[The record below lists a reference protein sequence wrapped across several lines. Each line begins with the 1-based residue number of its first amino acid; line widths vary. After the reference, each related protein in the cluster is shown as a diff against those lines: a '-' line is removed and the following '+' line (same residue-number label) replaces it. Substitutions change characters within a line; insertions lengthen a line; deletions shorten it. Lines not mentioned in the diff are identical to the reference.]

1 MFSIFNIHRMS
12 VTKQLSFSFLVVIFI
27 GSLLLS
33 LPIAHCHNAPATTYL
48 DHLFTAVS
56 MVCVTGLSVFPVAEV
71 YNGFGQVI
79 SMFLMQIGGLG
90 LVTLISISYFVLNR
104 KMSLRDQNLLQSA
117 ITYDS
122 ANNLKSYLFTIYRV
136 TLIIESIC
144 ALLLM
149 IDFIPRY
156 GLAHGIFN
164 SLFLAISAFCNAGFD
179 NLGGSSLQHFQ
190 TNTLVNLVI
199 AFLIISGGLGFMV
212 WRDLYHAAR
221 HFFRSKPRRL
231 RAFAK
236 HLNNHTLL
244 VLETTAVLLILGTA
258 LSWLLEAPNPK
269 TIGQLS
275 LAKQGLVSFFQTVTM
290 RTAGFSTINYA
301 QAENSTNLVYIIQMM
316 IGGSPGGTAGGMK
329 VTVVAVLF
337 LLLKSE
343 VRGQTQVT
351 YRFRTVPRK
360 IIRQTLVVLI
370 FFFSVLLTAYL
381 LLLEFEPHLSP
392 FALFFEAT
400 SALATVGVSMDIT
413 TKLST
418 VGRIIIMVLMFIG
431 RVGPITVIMALL
443 QNRRREVTYAKTDI
457 ILG

>member
-156 GLAHGIFN
+156 GLAHGIF
-164 SLFLAISAFCNAGFD
+164 I
-179 NLGGSSLQHFQ
+179 
-190 TNTLVNLVI
+190 VI
-199 AFLIISGGLGFMV
+199 
-212 WRDLYHAAR
+212 
-221 HFFRSKPRRL
+221 
-231 RAFAK
+231 
-236 HLNNHTLL
+236 
-244 VLETTAVLLILGTA
+244 
-258 LSWLLEAPNPK
+258 
-269 TIGQLS
+269 
-275 LAKQGLVSFFQTVTM
+275 
-290 RTAGFSTINYA
+290 
-301 QAENSTNLVYIIQMM
+301 
-316 IGGSPGGTAGGMK
+316 
-329 VTVVAVLF
+329 
-337 LLLKSE
+337 
-343 VRGQTQVT
+343 
-351 YRFRTVPRK
+351 
-360 IIRQTLVVLI
+360 
-370 FFFSVLLTAYL
+370 
-381 LLLEFEPHLSP
+381 
-392 FALFFEAT
+392 
-400 SALATVGVSMDIT
+400 
-413 TKLST
+413 
-418 VGRIIIMVLMFIG
+418 
-431 RVGPITVIMALL
+431 
-443 QNRRREVTYAKTDI
+443 
-457 ILG
+457 